1 VARTRTSGARSPE
14 MLVAIN
20 GGGEVGSFL
29 ARTLHAEGHAVSLID
44 ARPEVM
50 SRLAE
55 ELSTD
60 VLLVEGEGC
69 DVRALEEAG
78 VDRADVFASVTP
90 RDEDNLVACRLAQQA
105 FGVRRVVA
113 RVNSPRNEATFHALG
128 IEAIS
133 STTVIGRLIEE
144 QLSVGDIVRLSTLRK
159 GNAGIV
165 EVEVPDGPGS
175 AAGRAVADLRLP
187 EGIVLVAILRGDDL
201 VIPRGP
207 SVLRA
212 GDRVMAVTVAGREG
226 QLARMLRG
234 NGAAVG
240 HRDHTEASP

>member
-1 VARTRTSGARSPE
+1 
-14 MLVAIN
+14 MFVAIN

-29 ARTLHAEGHAVSLID
+29 SRTLHAKGHAVSLID

-50 SRLAE
+50 RRLAE

-69 DVRALEEAG
+69 DLRSLEEAG

-90 RDEDNLVACRLAQQA
+90 RDEDNLVACRLAREA
-105 FGVRRVVA
+105 FGVPRVVA
-113 RVNSPRNEATFHALG
+113 RINSPRNEPTFHALD

-144 QLSVGDIVRLSTLRK
+144 HLSVGDIVRLSTLRR
-159 GNAGIV
+159 GNAAIV
-165 EVEVPDGPGS
+165 EVEVTGGPGS
-175 AAGRAVADLRLP
+175 ASGRAVADLRLP

-207 SVLRA
+207 SVMRA
-212 GDRVMAVTVAGREG
+212 GDRVMAVTIAGREE
-226 QLARMLRG
+226 QLARALRG
-234 NGAAVG
+234 NGTGAGLRDRGAAV
-240 HRDHTEASP
+240 P

>member
-1 VARTRTSGARSPE
+1 
-14 MLVAIN
+14 MFVAIN

-29 ARTLHAEGHAVSLID
+29 TRTLHARGHTVSLID

-50 SRLAE
+50 QRLAD

-69 DVRALEEAG
+69 DVRTLEEAG

-90 RDEDNLVACRLAQQA
+90 RDEDNLIACRLAREA
-105 FGVRRVVA
+105 FGVQRVVA
-113 RVNSPRNEATFHALG
+113 RVNSPRNEPTFHSLD

-144 QLSVGDIVRLSTLRK
+144 HLSVGDIVRLSTLRK
-159 GNAGIV
+159 GNATIV
-165 EVEVPDGPGS
+165 EVEVPEGSGS
-175 AAGRAVADLRLP
+175 AVGRTVADLRLP
-187 EGIVLVAILRGDDL
+187 DGIVLVAILRGDEL

-207 SVLRA
+207 SALAA
-212 GDRVMAVTVAGREG
+212 GDRVMAVAVAGREE
-226 QLARMLRG
+226 QLARILRG
-234 NGAAVG
+234 NGSGAVR
-240 HRDHTEASP
+240 RDRAEAGS

>member
-1 VARTRTSGARSPE
+1 MFVT
-14 MLVAIN
+14 IN

-29 ARTLHAEGHAVSLID
+29 SRALHAKGHAVSLID
-44 ARPEVM
+44 ARSEVLR
-50 SRLAE
+50 RLAD

-90 RDEDNLVACRLAQQA
+90 RDEDNLVACRLAREA

-144 QLSVGDIVRLSTLRK
+144 HLSVGDIVRLSTLRC
-159 GNAGIV
+159 GNAALV
-165 EVEVPDGPGS
+165 EVEVLDAPGS
-175 AAGRAVADLRLP
+175 AAGRTVADLRLP
-187 EGIVLVAILRGDDL
+187 EGIVLVAIQRGDDV

-207 SVLRA
+207 SALRA
-212 GDRVMAVTVAGREG
+212 GDRVMAVVIAGREE
-226 QLARMLRG
+226 QLARALRG
-234 NGAAVG
+234 NGTSAGRRDRAEAA
-240 HRDHTEASP
+240 S

>member
-1 VARTRTSGARSPE
+1 
-14 MLVAIN
+14 MFVAIN

-29 ARTLHAEGHAVSLID
+29 ARTLHGQGHAVSLID
-44 ARPEVM
+44 TRPEVM

-69 DVRALEEAG
+69 DVLVLEEAG

-90 RDEDNLVACRLAQQA
+90 RDEDNLVACRLARQA
-105 FGVRRVVA
+105 CGVRRVVA
-113 RVNSPRNEATFHALG
+113 RVNSPRNERTFHVLG

-144 QLSVGDIVRLSTLRK
+144 HLSVSDLVRLSTLRK
-159 GNAGIV
+159 GNVELV
-165 EVEVPDGPGS
+165 EVEVPDVPGT
-175 AAGRAVADLRLP
+175 AAGRRVADLHLP
-187 EGIVLVAILRGDDL
+187 EGIVLAAILRGDDL

-226 QLARMLRG
+226 QLARLMRG
-234 NGAAVG
+234 IGTAVTRRGRPEAA
-240 HRDHTEASP
+240 S